1 MTLASPLQNRLVGTL
16 ILVALAVIIIPE
28 VLDGKKE
35 QPVDPI
41 ETIPLK
47 PKSEEALQKPNALS
61 DELVAEPVEE
71 EPQLE
76 DTEVTAESAE
86 PIAEDKRLKAPPR
99 EPVEAE
105 IDGKA
110 WVIQLGAFSKEDSVR
125 KLVEQL
131 RDRGYAAYSEKSA
144 SGKITRLLVG
154 PDTSEAELQK
164 QLAPLKELTGL
175 DGKIMTYKP

>member
-1 MTLASPLQNRLVGTL
+1 MASPLQNRVVGTL
-16 ILVALAVIIIPE
+16 ILVALAVIIIPD

-47 PKSEEALQKPNALS
+47 PESEESLQQPKALS
-61 DELVAEPVEE
+61 DELVAEPVNEKAQGDDSE
-71 EPQLE
+71 L
-76 DTEVTAESAE
+76 TAESAE
-86 PIAEDKRLKAPPR
+86 PIAENKELRAPPR

-110 WVIQLGAFSKEDSVR
+110 WVIQLGAFSKEESVTR
-125 KLVEQL
+125 LVEQL
-131 RDRGYAAYSEKSA
+131 KQRGYAAYSEKSA

-154 PDTSEAELQK
+154 PDTSQAELQK
-164 QLAPLKELTGL
+164 QLEPLKELTGL
-175 DGKIMTYKP
+175 DGKVMTYKP

>member
-1 MTLASPLQNRLVGTL
+1 MASPLQNRLVGTL

-47 PKSEEALQKPNALS
+47 PESEEALQQPNAMS
-61 DELVAEPVEE
+61 DDLIAEPVEE
-71 EPQLE
+71 VPQQE

-86 PIAEDKRLKAPPR
+86 PITEDKGLKAPPR

-110 WVIQLGAFSKEDSVR
+110 WVIQLGAFSKEDSVK
-125 KLVEQL
+125 KLVDQL

-154 PDTSEAELQK
+154 PDTSETELKK